1 MALLSLATPLSHRS
15 AGPVRNC
22 IRVGRSSLEWSFVIS
37 SFTALGV
44 SADINAR
51 LEKLGIT
58 SPLPIQSATIPAA
71 LAGRDICGKA
81 PTGSGKTLA
90 FGMPIVANMTQSRPR
105 RPRALI
111 LVPTRELASQVHA
124 VLGSLLGRES
134 QRVVS
139 IFGGTGYRDQVR
151 ALHKGV
157 NVVVACPGR
166 LEDLIERGDVMLD
179 DVTTVV
185 LDEADRMSDMGFLP
199 AVRRL
204 LDQTSPNRQVLLF
217 SATIGREVEAIIR
230 SYQHDPVRVNIE
242 TAEEE
247 KGDVTHHFW
256 KVDRADR
263 VAITAKL
270 VAQHGQAF
278 VFCRTKRGADRVVR
292 QLQAQGVRAVP
303 MHGDRTQGQRERAL
317 DSFSKGKADALV
329 ATDVVARGI
338 HVDDLPCVVHF
349 DPPADHTDYVHRSG
363 RTGRA
368 GRTGTV
374 VSLVTDEQRKEV
386 QGVQRALGMEQGLLA
401 PFSSPMP
408 VPVSS
413 RPIQAQA
420 QAQAQVQNRTE
431 SKNRP
436 ESEHRVESQSR
447 THSQTPS
454 HNTHSQAPARS
465 HGQKQ
470 KQNGGASTTTGTVKF
485 FNGARG
491 YGFLARD
498 GGDDLFV
505 HHSQIEGDE
514 RQGLAEGL
522 TVEFTIAPG
531 RKGEE
536 ARNVRVVA
544 A

>member
-1 MALLSLATPLSHRS
+1 
-15 AGPVRNC
+15 
-22 IRVGRSSLEWSFVIS
+22 
-37 SFTALGV
+37 
-44 SADINAR
+44 

-58 SPLPIQSATIPAA
+58 NPLPIQSATIPAA

-134 QRVVS
+134 QRIVS
-139 IFGGTGYRDQVR
+139 IFGGTGYRDQCR

-157 NVVVACPGR
+157 NIVVACPGR
-166 LEDLIERGDVMLD
+166 LEDLIERGDVLLD

-199 AVRRL
+199 TVRRI
-204 LDQTSPNRQVLLF
+204 LDQTSANRQVMLF
-217 SATIGREVEAIIR
+217 SATIGREVESIIR

-242 TAEEE
+242 VAEEE

-256 KVDRADR
+256 KVDRSER
-263 VAITAKL
+263 VDITAKL
-270 VAQHGQAF
+270 VSQHGQAF

-292 QLQAQGVRAVP
+292 QLLAQGVRAVP

-317 DSFSKGKADALV
+317 DSFSKGRADALV

-374 VSLVTDEQRKEV
+374 VTLVTDDQRKEI
-386 QGVQRALGMEQGLLA
+386 QSVQRALGMEQGLFA
-401 PFSSPMP
+401 PFSSPTKTP
-408 VPVSS
+408 TKTPTPTLSPATNPS
-413 RPIQAQA
+413 TNPSPTPA
-420 QAQAQVQNRTE
+420 RTQ
-431 SKNRP
+431 RQTQIP
-436 ESEHRVESQSR
+436 AR
-447 THSQTPS
+447 TQRQTQTP
-454 HNTHSQAPARS
+454 ARTQQQTQPQTQRQTPTRTNS
-465 HGQKQ
+465 S
-470 KQNGGASTTTGTVKF
+470 ASRDKAVPSTMTGTVKF

-491 YGFLARD
+491 YGFLARAD
-498 GGDDLFV
+498 GDDLFV

-536 ARNVRVVA
+536 ARNVKVVA

>member
-1 MALLSLATPLSHRS
+1 
-15 AGPVRNC
+15 
-22 IRVGRSSLEWSFVIS
+22 
-37 SFTALGV
+37 V
-44 SADINAR
+44 SAEINAR
-51 LEKLGIT
+51 LQKLGIT
-58 SPLPIQSATIPAA
+58 SPLPIQAATIPPA
-71 LAGRDICGKA
+71 LAGKDICGKA

-90 FGMPIVANMTQSRPR
+90 FGMPIVANMVQSRPR

-134 QRVVS
+134 QRIVS
-139 IFGGTGYRDQVR
+139 IFGGTGYRDQIR

-166 LEDLIERGDVMLD
+166 LEDLMERGDIRLD

-199 AVRRL
+199 AVRRI
-204 LDQTSPNRQVLLF
+204 LDQTSASRQVLLF
-217 SATIGREVEAIIR
+217 SATIGKEVEAIIR
-230 SYQHDPVRVNIE
+230 NYQHDPVRVNIE
-242 TAEEE
+242 ADEDE
-247 KGDVTHHFW
+247 KADVSHHFW
-256 KVDRADR
+256 KVDRAER

-270 VAQHGQAF
+270 IENHGQAF
-278 VFCRTKRGADRVVR
+278 VFCRTKRGVDRVVR

-317 DSFSKGKADALV
+317 ESFTKGRTDALV

-338 HVDDLPCVVHF
+338 HVDDVPCVVHF
-349 DPPADHTDYVHRSG
+349 DPPPDHTDYVHRSG

-374 VSLVTDEQRKEV
+374 VTLVTDEQRKDM
-386 QGVQRALGMEQGLLA
+386 QSVQRALGMEAGLNA
-401 PFSSPMP
+401 PFSVPMP
-408 VPVSS
+408 TQTAPQ
-413 RPIQAQA
+413 R
-420 QAQAQVQNRTE
+420 
-431 SKNRP
+431 SKREP
-436 ESEHRVESQSR
+436 DTVI
-447 THSQTPS
+447 
-454 HNTHSQAPARS
+454 
-465 HGQKQ
+465 
-470 KQNGGASTTTGTVKF
+470 GTVKF

-505 HHSQIEGDE
+505 HHTQIEGDE
-514 RQGLAEGL
+514 RRGLAEGS
-522 TVEFTIAPG
+522 TVEFTIGSG

>member
-1 MALLSLATPLSHRS
+1 MALLSWTTPLSHRS
-15 AGPVRNC
+15 AGPVRNF
-22 IRVGRSSLEWSFVIS
+22 IRVGRSSLDWSFVIS

-58 SPLPIQSATIPAA
+58 RPLPIQTATIPAA

-204 LDQTSPNRQVLLF
+204 LDQTSPNRQLLLF

-270 VAQHGQAF
+270 VSQHGQAF

-374 VSLVTDEQRKEV
+374 VSLVTDEQRKDV

-401 PFSSPMP
+401 PFSSPVP
-408 VPVSS
+408 VPVSQS
-413 RPIQAQA
+413 PQPNKSETQNHGG
-420 QAQAQVQNRTE
+420 VQG
-431 SKNRP
+431 
-436 ESEHRVESQSR
+436 
-447 THSQTPS
+447 HSQTP
-454 HNTHSQAPARS
+454 TQGHSQTPTQGHS
-465 HGQKQ
+465 QTPTQGHSQTPTQGHSQKQ
-470 KQNGGASTTTGTVKF
+470 KQKGGAPTMTGTVKF

-522 TVEFTIAPG
+522 RVEFTIAPG

>member
-1 MALLSLATPLSHRS
+1 
-15 AGPVRNC
+15 
-22 IRVGRSSLEWSFVIS
+22 
-37 SFTALGV
+37 
-44 SADINAR
+44 

-58 SPLPIQSATIPAA
+58 TPLPIQTATIPAA

-204 LDQTSPNRQVLLF
+204 LDQTSPNRQLLLF

-270 VAQHGQAF
+270 VSQHGQAF

-317 DSFSKGKADALV
+317 DSFAKGRTDALV

-408 VPVSS
+408 VPAPVSVPRS
-413 RPIQAQA
+413 SAPDRSETENRPQAENRPQTANRAQA
-420 QAQAQVQNRTE
+420 EDRSQTRNRTE
-431 SKNRP
+431 TRNR
-436 ESEHRVESQSR
+436 SRVQAH
-447 THSQTPS
+447 TQTPTQG
-454 HNTHSQAPARS
+454 HTQT
-465 HGQKQ
+465 QKQ
-470 KQNGGASTTTGTVKF
+470 KQKGGRATMTGTVKF

>member
-1 MALLSLATPLSHRS
+1 M
-15 AGPVRNC
+15 
-22 IRVGRSSLEWSFVIS
+22 
-37 SFTALGV
+37 
-44 SADINAR
+44 
-51 LEKLGIT
+51 GIT
-58 SPLPIQSATIPAA
+58 EPLPIQAATIPPG
-71 LAGRDICGKA
+71 LAGKDICGKA

-90 FGMPIVANMTQSRPR
+90 FGMPIAANMTQSRPR

-166 LEDLIERGDVMLD
+166 LEDLMERGDVRLD

-199 AVRRL
+199 AVRRIM
-204 LDQTSPNRQVLLF
+204 DQTSPNRQVMLF
-217 SATIGREVEAIIR
+217 SATIGKEVESIIR

-242 TAEEE
+242 AEEDQ
-247 KGDVTHHFW
+247 KADVTHHFW
-256 KVDRADR
+256 KVDRAER
-263 VAITAKL
+263 VAVTAKL
-270 VAQHGQAF
+270 IASHGQAF

-303 MHGDRTQGQRERAL
+303 MHGDRTQGQREKAL
-317 DSFSKGKADALV
+317 EAFMKGRTDALV

-349 DPPADHTDYVHRSG
+349 DPPGDHTDYVHRSG

-374 VSLVTDEQRKEV
+374 VSLVTDEQQKETKSI
-386 QGVQRALGMEQGLLA
+386 QRALGMDPG
-401 PFSSPMP
+401 FSSPFSTPMP
-408 VPVSS
+408 
-413 RPIQAQA
+413 
-420 QAQAQVQNRTE
+420 
-431 SKNRP
+431 
-436 ESEHRVESQSR
+436 
-447 THSQTPS
+447 TPS
-454 HNTHSQAPARS
+454 APTKPIKKDNAP
-465 HGQKQ
+465 QKLI
-470 KQNGGASTTTGTVKF
+470 GTVKF
-485 FNGARG
+485 FNGSRG
-491 YGFLARD
+491 YGFLSRD
-498 GGDDLFV
+498 DGDDLFV
-505 HHSQIEGDE
+505 HHTNIEGDE
-514 RQGLAEGL
+514 RRGLAEGW
-522 TVEFTIAPG
+522 TVEFTIAAG

>member
-1 MALLSLATPLSHRS
+1 
-15 AGPVRNC
+15 
-22 IRVGRSSLEWSFVIS
+22 
-37 SFTALGV
+37 V
-44 SADINAR
+44 SADIDAR
-51 LEKLGIT
+51 LRSMGIT
-58 SPLPIQSATIPAA
+58 EPLPIQAATIPPG
-71 LAGRDICGKA
+71 LAGKDICGKA

-90 FGMPIVANMTQSRPR
+90 FGMPIAANMTQSRPR

-166 LEDLIERGDVMLD
+166 LEDLMERGDVRLD

-199 AVRRL
+199 AVRRIM
-204 LDQTSPNRQVLLF
+204 DQTSPNRQVMLF
-217 SATIGREVEAIIR
+217 SATIGKEVESIIR

-242 TAEEE
+242 AAEDQ
-247 KGDVTHHFW
+247 KADVTHHFW
-256 KVDRADR
+256 KVDRAER
-263 VAITAKL
+263 VAVTAKL
-270 VAQHGQAF
+270 IASHGQAF

-303 MHGDRTQGQRERAL
+303 MHGDRTQGQREKAL
-317 DSFSKGKADALV
+317 DAFMKGRTDALV

-349 DPPADHTDYVHRSG
+349 DPPGDHTDYVHRSG

-374 VSLVTDEQRKEV
+374 VSLVTDEQQKETKSI
-386 QGVQRALGMEQGLLA
+386 QRALGMDPG
-401 PFSSPMP
+401 FSSPFSTPMP
-408 VPVSS
+408 TPAAPTK
-413 RPIQAQA
+413 PIKKD
-420 QAQAQVQNRTE
+420 N
-431 SKNRP
+431 
-436 ESEHRVESQSR
+436 
-447 THSQTPS
+447 
-454 HNTHSQAPARS
+454 AP
-465 HGQKQ
+465 QKLI
-470 KQNGGASTTTGTVKF
+470 GTVKF
-485 FNGARG
+485 FNGSRG
-491 YGFLARD
+491 YGFLSRD
-498 GGDDLFV
+498 DGDDLFV
-505 HHSQIEGDE
+505 HHTNIEGDE
-514 RQGLAEGL
+514 RRGLAEGW
-522 TVEFTIAPG
+522 TVEFTIAAG